1 METCKLQAGALIAS
15 AFFFTLPMGLSVN
28 SVEAAGTATV
38 GGTGA
43 VTDQA
48 AASKTRPE
56 DFICRG
62 ITIGVTQAEAE
73 KVFGT
78 STFEKNVRIQGVLV
92 KVCDYADDFKV
103 GYSVRTGKV
112 VDIVIKNQ
120 KYTARN
126 GVRYGATSAW
136 LQQTYGKSKREMID
150 GSLFYIYA
158 NPANEH
164 QHLMLE
170 TDSTDGHLT
179 VMRIT
184 GLPLTDA
191 EVDAMSAS
199 EPDLF
204 GEAELRTIEIGEKDI
219 DTSSLPATKQ
229 VKLGGLTK

>member
-1 METCKLQAGALIAS
+1 MGTCKLQAGALIAS
-15 AFFFTLPMGLSVN
+15 AFFFTLPLGLSA
-28 SVEAAGTATV
+28 SGAEAAEATAV
-38 GGTGA
+38 GGAGA

-62 ITIGVTQAEAE
+62 ITIGATRAEAE

-78 STFEKNVRIQGVLV
+78 STFEKDVRIQGVLV
-92 KVCDYADDFKV
+92 KVCDYAGDFKI

-112 VDIVIKNQ
+112 VDIVIRNQ

-136 LQQTYGKSKREMID
+136 LQETYGKSKRELIA

-170 TDSTDGHLT
+170 TDSEDAHLT

-191 EVDAMSAS
+191 EADAMSAS

-219 DTSSLPATKQ
+219 DTSSLPASKK